1 MTAIRLLEVP
11 KWGLTMEE
19 GTLNAWLIE
28 EGQSFRQGDEICEI
42 ETSKI
47 TNVMEAPF
55 AGTLHRIT
63 ASPGDVLPVGGM
75 LGVLADASVSEA
87 EIDAFLAA
95 CRPPAEPVDTAVA
108 SEELTKGGAA
118 RDAAPVRPA
127 STASMPLSTS
137 PAASVTADTELPEQ
151 LRGYR
156 EDSTLFATTHAQRLA
171 SKWNIDLSKV
181 PGSGREGRISVIDIE
196 AAIGAAG
203 AHVVLRPAVER
214 RAQVPRSKTD
224 DSQVAA
230 TPLARRLARQM
241 DVNLV
246 DCKATGTRGRVCKA
260 DVEVQALLQN
270 PPSSHEVDPRSAA
283 EHSAAGVQQIS
294 EQPLSAMRRAIGAR
308 LQASKRNA
316 PHFRVSVDL
325 DLGTLLSL
333 REEINRTVPGVK
345 LSVNDFLIKACA
357 IALLKVPAV
366 NVQFDETNQ
375 NIRQFSQADISVAVS
390 MDSGLITPIVFAACS
405 KSLSQISEDML
416 RLITKAKTNL
426 LKPAEF
432 QGGTFTISNL
442 GMFGVSQFDAI
453 INPPQVAILAIGSCE
468 ERVVVRDGQMVVRSL
483 MTVSLSCDHRV
494 VDGVTG
500 ALFLKELKR
509 LVESP
514 ALMMV

>member
-19 GTLNAWLIE
+19 GTLNAWLIT
-28 EGQSFRQGDEICEI
+28 EGHTFSKGDEVCEI

-55 AGTLHRIT
+55 AGTLRRIV
-63 ASPGDVLPVGGM
+63 ASPGDVLPVGAM
-75 LGVLADASVSEA
+75 LGVIAEADVSEA
-87 EIDAFLAA
+87 DIDAFLAA
-95 CRPPAEPVDTAVA
+95 NRPVAASAASSASAQSAPA
-108 SEELTKGGAA
+108 S
-118 RDAAPVRPA
+118 DAAPE
-127 STASMPLSTS
+127 
-137 PAASVTADTELPEQ
+137 PAATAVQTPQNVPAVAHATPGTEVPEQ

-156 EDSTLFATTHAQRLA
+156 EDATLFSTTHALRLA

-181 PGSGREGRISVIDIE
+181 PGSGREGRISVNDIE
-196 AAIGAAG
+196 SAIAAAG
-203 AHVVLRPAVER
+203 ARLVLRPAAAR
-214 RAQVPRSKTD
+214 STQVPRSKAD

-230 TPLARRLARQM
+230 TPLARRLAGQM
-241 DVNLV
+241 GVNLL

-270 PPSSHEVDPRSAA
+270 PPSANAGSPVAAA
-283 EHSAAGVQQIS
+283 EHSATAVQAFI

-316 PHFRVSVDL
+316 PHFRVSADL

-333 REEINRTVPGVK
+333 REEINRSVPGVK

-357 IALLKVPAV
+357 SALRKVPAV
-366 NVQFDETNQ
+366 NVQFDEASQ
-375 NIRQFSQADISVAVS
+375 SIRQFSQADISVAVS
-390 MDSGLITPIVFAACS
+390 MDSGLITPIVFSACS
-405 KSLSQISEDML
+405 KSLSQISADML
-416 RLITKAKTNL
+416 QLITKAKTNL